1 MKSTHFMKSLL
12 TLLLF
17 SLSYQLFCQQIL
29 SEEERAQVIDEIL
42 NERFDVLLPELMDQ
56 SDLDMWILISREY
69 NEDPVLRT
77 MLPSTWLNARRRT
90 ILLFYRDKTRDTIEK
105 LAVARYNVGKN
116 ISSAWDKEK
125 EPDQWQRLVQLIEE
139 RNPKKIGL
147 NFSKDH
153 NIADG
158 LDKTDYEEFLENL
171 PKKYKSRVV
180 SAEQLGVRW
189 IETRTEREMVIYNQ
203 LVSITHDIIEEA
215 FSEKVITAGIT
226 TTTEVEW
233 WMRQKVTDL
242 GLETW
247 FHPTVDVQ
255 RTNEELVGHL
265 YSFSGR
271 PDQMVILPGDLL
283 HCDFGI
289 TYLRLNTDC
298 QELAYVLKPGET
310 EAPIFLREGLKDGN
324 SVQDY
329 LTKNM
334 IRGRTGNE
342 ILKIALDQAKEAGLK
357 PAIYSHPL
365 GSYGHSAGTTIGMW
379 DSQGGVMKDDGENYA
394 LNPNTVYAIELN
406 TTINIPEWNR
416 DIRIML
422 EEAGFYGE
430 EGFRYVNGRQTE
442 LLLIPRVTKHLG
454 N

>member
-1 MKSTHFMKSLL
+1 MKRTI
-12 TLLLF
+12 LLLGI
-17 SLSYQLFCQQIL
+17 LFFYNLNAQQIL
-29 SEEERAQVIDEIL
+29 PEFERARVIDEIL
-42 NERFDVLLPELMDQ
+42 AERFNTLLPDLMDTAGI
-56 SDLDMWILISREY
+56 DMWILISREY

-77 MLPSTWLNARRRT
+77 MLPAKWLNARRRT
-90 ILLFYRDKTRDTIEK
+90 ILLFYRNAETGTMDK

-125 EPDQWQRLVQLIEE
+125 EPNQWKRLVELIEE

-158 LDKTDYEEFLENL
+158 LDKTDYDEFMSAL
-171 PKKYKSRVV
+171 PKKYQSKVV
-180 SAEQLGVRW
+180 SAEQLAVRW
-189 IETRTEREMVIYNQ
+189 IETRTEREMIIYNQ
-203 LVSITHDIIEEA
+203 LVDITHDIIAEA
-215 FSEKVITAGIT
+215 FSEKVITPGIT
-226 TTTEVEW
+226 TTSEVEW
-233 WMRQKVTDL
+233 WMRQKITDL

-255 RTNEELVGHL
+255 RTSEELVGHL

-271 PDQMVILPGDLL
+271 PENMAILPGDLL
-283 HCDFGI
+283 HCDVGI

-298 QELAYVLKPGET
+298 QELAYVLRPEEKN
-310 EAPIFLREGLKDGN
+310 APDFLINALKDGN
-324 SVQDY
+324 RVQDF
-329 LTKNM
+329 LTDNM
-334 IRGRTGNE
+334 IQGRTGNE
-342 ILKIALDQAKEAGLK
+342 ILAKALGDAKAAGFR
-357 PAIYSHPL
+357 PAIYTHPL

-379 DSQGGVMKDDGENYA
+379 DAQGGVMKDDGENYP

-406 TTINIPEWNR
+406 TTVNIPEWKR

-422 EEAGFYGE
+422 EEAGFFGE
-430 EGFRYVNGRQTE
+430 NGFRYVNGRQTE
-442 LLLIPRVTKHLG
+442 LLLVPRIKKQLG

>member
-1 MKSTHFMKSLL
+1 MKKITLSFFILL
-12 TLLLF
+12 
-17 SLSYQLFCQQIL
+17 SVLSYSQQIL
-29 SEEERAQVIDEIL
+29 PEYQRAKVVDEIL
-42 NERFDVLLPELMDQ
+42 EERFNTLLPKLMD
-56 SDLDMWILISREY
+56 DTEIDMWVVISREY
-69 NEDPVLRT
+69 NEDPVIKT
-77 MLPSTWLNARRRT
+77 MLPATWLNARRRT
-90 ILLFYRDKTRDTIEK
+90 ILLFYRDSAKGTIDK
-105 LAVARYNVGKN
+105 LAVARYNVGKS
-116 ISSAWDKEK
+116 IVSAWDKEK
-125 EPDQWQRLVQLIEE
+125 EPNQWKRLMQIIEE

-158 LDKTDYEEFLENL
+158 LDKTDYDEFMVNL
-171 PKKYKSRVV
+171 PKKYQPKVV
-180 SAEQLGVRW
+180 SAEQLAVRW
-189 IETRTEREMVIYNQ
+189 IETRTQREMVIYDQ
-203 LVSITHDIIEEA
+203 LVDITHNIISEA
-215 FSEKVITAGIT
+215 FSEKIITAGVT

-255 RTNEELVGHL
+255 RTSEELVGHL

-271 PDQMVILPGDLL
+271 PDDLIIQPGDLL

-298 QELAYVLKPGET
+298 QELAYVLKPNEKQ
-310 EAPIFLREGLKDGN
+310 APAFLVNALKDGN
-324 SVQDY
+324 RVQDF

-334 IRGRTGNE
+334 IKGRTGNE
-342 ILKIALDQAKEAGLK
+342 ILAKALQEAKGEGLR
-357 PAIYSHPL
+357 PAIYTHPL
-365 GSYGHSAGTTIGMW
+365 GTYGHSAGTTIGMW
-379 DSQGGVMKDDGENYA
+379 DSQGGVMKDDGEKYP

-406 TTINIPEWNR
+406 ATVNIPEWKR

-430 EGFRYVNGRQTE
+430 DGFRYVNGRQTE
-442 LLLIPRVTKHLG
+442 LLIIPRIKEYLG

>member
-125 EPDQWQRLVQLIEE
+125 EPDQWQRLIQLIEE

>member
-1 MKSTHFMKSLL
+1 MPKLIRFLPFALL
-12 TLLLF
+12 SFTIY
-17 SLSYQLFCQQIL
+17 SQQIL
-29 SEEERAQVIDEIL
+29 PEVERARVVDEIL
-42 NERFDVLLPELMDQ
+42 EERFTYLLPKLMDQ
-56 SDLDMWILISREY
+56 TGIDMWILISREY
-69 NEDPVLRT
+69 NEDPVLKT
-77 MLPSTWLNARRRT
+77 MLPATWLNARRRT
-90 ILLFYRDKTRDTIEK
+90 ILVFYRDKAKKTMER
-105 LAVARYNVGKN
+105 LAVARYNVGKS
-116 ISSAWDKEK
+116 IVSAWDKEK
-125 EPDQWQRLVQLIEE
+125 EPNQWKRLMQLIEE
-139 RNPKKIGL
+139 RSPKQIGL

-158 LDKTDYEEFLENL
+158 LDKTDYDEFMANL
-171 PKKYKSRVV
+171 PEKYHSKVAT
-180 SAEQLGVRW
+180 AEQLAVRW
-189 IETRTEREMVIYNQ
+189 VETRTEREMTIFNQ
-203 LVSITHDIIEEA
+203 LVDITHDIIAEA
-215 FSEKVITAGIT
+215 FSEKVITPGVT

-255 RTNEELVGHL
+255 RTSEELVGHL

-271 PDQMVILPGDLL
+271 PDDLVIQPGDLL

-298 QELAYVLKPGET
+298 QELAYVLKPKET
-310 EAPIFLREGLKDGN
+310 EPPSFLVNALKDGN
-324 SVQDY
+324 SVQDF
-329 LTKNM
+329 LTSNM
-334 IRGRTGNE
+334 IKGRTGNE
-342 ILKIALDQAKEAGLK
+342 ILAKALQDGRNAGLK
-357 PAIYSHPL
+357 PAIYTHPL

-379 DSQGGVMKDDGENYA
+379 DSQGGVMKDDGENYP

-406 TTINIPEWNR
+406 TTVNIPEWKR

-430 EGFRYVNGRQTE
+430 NGFRYVNGRQTE
-442 LLLIPRVTKHLG
+442 LLLIPRVKSHLG